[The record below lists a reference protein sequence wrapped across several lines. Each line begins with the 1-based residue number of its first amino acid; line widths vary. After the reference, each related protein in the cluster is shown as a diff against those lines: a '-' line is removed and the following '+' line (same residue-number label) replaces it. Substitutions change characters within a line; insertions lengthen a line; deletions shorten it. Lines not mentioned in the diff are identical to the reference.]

1 MIRPNLSPRRTHV
14 ESLQQLRSACN
25 VAVASTIIT
34 ATELTIKWNRIRG
47 VNSLTSAGQTIPLLI
62 GIAAILRIVY
72 VRLFKPPD
80 GRGGSGGRQDEM
92 YDGPFGPRPGPVT
105 AIPLSRELPR
115 RSSRR
120 ETSAPIAVGLAAVV
134 EGRQDRRAERVMSG
148 VE

>member
-1 MIRPNLSPRRTHV
+1 MLMRADFLHRRMHV

-34 ATELTIKWNRIRG
+34 ATELTIKWNKIQG

-72 VRLFKPPD
+72 VRLSEGPD
-80 GRGGSGGRQDEM
+80 GHAGSGSREDEM
-92 YDGPFGPRPGPVT
+92 YDGPFGPRPISIT
-105 AIPLSRELPR
+105 AIPVPR
-115 RSSRR
+115 RDLRR
-120 ETSAPIAVGLAAVV
+120 STSAPIAVGLTAVA
-134 EGRQDRRAERVMSG
+134 EGRQERRASRVMSG

>member
-1 MIRPNLSPRRTHV
+1 MHV

-34 ATELTIKWNRIRG
+34 ATELTIKWNKIQG

-72 VRLFKPPD
+72 VRLSKGPD
-80 GRGGSGGRQDEM
+80 GHGGSGSREDEM
-92 YDGPFGPRPGPVT
+92 YEGSFGPRPISIT
-105 AIPLSRELPR
+105 AIPTPRMLARRESPRHSR
-115 RSSRR
+115 RS
-120 ETSAPIAVGLAAVV
+120 TSAPIAVGLAAVV
-134 EGRQDRRAERVMSG
+134 EGRQERRASRVVSG